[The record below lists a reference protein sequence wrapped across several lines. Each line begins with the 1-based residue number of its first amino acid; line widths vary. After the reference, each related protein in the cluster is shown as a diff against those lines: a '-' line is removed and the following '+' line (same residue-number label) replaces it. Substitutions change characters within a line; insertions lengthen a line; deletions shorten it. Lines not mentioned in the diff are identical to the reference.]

1 MDIGL
6 GRQNNI
12 IQAATKNLLHCKFMG
27 CYILMEQ
34 LKELGRNENYLVKK
48 KKNVCTCCSIVRY
61 RCHNLRLVA
70 ATFCRRKVCVCS
82 CEHTPYYCSPVD
94 PEQEV

>member
-12 IQAATKNLLHCKFMG
+12 IQTATKNLLHCKFMG

-48 KKNVCTCCSIVRY
+48 KKKN
-61 RCHNLRLVA
+61 
-70 ATFCRRKVCVCS
+70 F
-82 CEHTPYYCSPVD
+82 
-94 PEQEV
+94 

>member
-48 KKNVCTCCSIVRY
+48 KKKMFALAAVSLDI
-61 RCHNLRLVA
+61 A
-70 ATFCRRKVCVCS
+70 ATI
-82 CEHTPYYCSPVD
+82 
-94 PEQEV
+94 